1 MGWFVWAP
9 MIVGLIVFVW
19 GLWQMIADGRRIL
32 YGVALIGGFGLALF
46 CGLVVAAEH
55 GHLIPLGAFLVLCAL
70 VPLFSYPV
78 LTVFLLANGVTM
90 LRKERLSL
98 GNALSLLAGLGM
110 VGLVA
115 MIFVNWP
122 ESWGATTRTVVTSLM
137 FLVLTL
143 AGYVATCFA
152 AFWATSLLSGRLTAL
167 RRPDAIIVL
176 GAGLLDGDRVPPLLA
191 GRLAKA
197 REVQQ
202 RFAPPPV
209 LIPSGGQGADES
221 VPEGVAMGRF
231 LVAAGTPSDLVLP
244 ETASRTTRE
253 NLQLSR
259 HLLPAPDAPVIV
271 VTSNYHALRAG
282 MLTRSLGLNARV
294 VGAPTAGYYYP
305 SALIR
310 EFVAVMV
317 EHRRWHLAVTGVV
330 VVGYVLLL
338 ALALTLA

>member
-1 MGWFVWAP
+1 MDTEKLTTKSRDAVS
-9 MIVGLIVFVW
+9 
-19 GLWQMIADGRRIL
+19 
-32 YGVALIGGFGLALF
+32 
-46 CGLVVAAEH
+46 AA
-55 GHLIPLGAFLVLCAL
+55 
-70 VPLFSYPV
+70 
-78 LTVFLLANGVTM
+78 
-90 LRKERLSL
+90 
-98 GNALSLLAGLGM
+98 
-110 VGLVA
+110 
-115 MIFVNWP
+115 
-122 ESWGATTRTVVTSLM
+122 
-137 FLVLTL
+137 
-143 AGYVATCFA
+143 
-152 AFWATSLLSGRLTAL
+152 
-167 RRPDAIIVL
+167 
-176 GAGLLDGDRVPPLLA
+176 
-191 GRLAKA
+191 
-197 REVQQ
+197 
-202 RFAPPPV
+202 
-209 LIPSGGQGADES
+209 
-221 VPEGVAMGRF
+221 
-231 LVAAGTPSDLVLP
+231 LP

>member
-1 MGWFVWAP
+1 MGWFVWTP
-9 MIVGLIVFVW
+9 MILGVVAFAW
-19 GLWQMIADGRRIL
+19 GLWRMITDGRRIL
-32 YGVALIGGFGLALF
+32 YGVALVGGFGLALF
-46 CGLVVAAEH
+46 CGLVIAAEQ
-55 GHLIPLGAFLVLCAL
+55 GHLIPLAIFLMLCAL
-70 VPLFSYPV
+70 VPVLSYPV
-78 LTVFLLANGVTM
+78 LAVFLLANGVTM
-90 LRKERLSL
+90 LRKESLSL

-110 VGLVA
+110 VGLVL
-115 MIFVNWP
+115 MVFVPWP
-122 ESWGATTRTVVTSLM
+122 EAWGTTTRLVLVSLT

-152 AFWATSLLSGRLTAL
+152 AFWATSLLSSRLTAL
-167 RRPDAIIVL
+167 QRPEAIIVL

-191 GRLAKA
+191 GRLRKA

-202 RFAPPPV
+202 RFVPPPV
-209 LIPSGGQGADES
+209 LIPSGGQGADET
-221 VPEGVAMGRF
+221 VPEGVAMGHF
-231 LVAAGTPSDLVLP
+231 LVAAGSPTDLVLP

-259 HLLPAPDAPVIV
+259 RLLPSPDAPVIV

-310 EFVAVMV
+310 EFVAVMA
-317 EHRRWHLAVTGVV
+317 EHRRWHLV
-330 VVGYVLLL
+330 VVGLILACYVPLL
-338 ALALTLA
+338 ALALVTS